1 MITFFTIPRDFD
13 GEVGTRQTNAIG
25 SWKRAAPDVQVLL
38 LGSDAGVE
46 RAAHELGVE
55 HVPDI
60 SLNEHGTPLLDD
72 AFRIAQ
78 SHSLHPLLAYVNTDI
93 VVLDDFAA
101 AGRELSGAARSF
113 LMIGECW
120 DAPLGRLDFDRD
132 WRAEVSAAASLGRK
146 RGAAALDYFLFTTGL
161 YSDVPP
167 FAVGRLLFDNWLV
180 WKARQQGV
188 LVVDATRRVR
198 PLHQHH
204 GYGHIGGTYRA
215 AQASPEAAANWALV
229 GSKSRIYTRFDA
241 SHLLTQRGLRRNVG
255 ATWRVK
261 ERARKALY
269 KLRRGQLRPV
279 RMPT

>member
-1 MITFFTIPRDFD
+1 VITFFSIPRGFD
-13 GEVGTRQTNAIG
+13 GEAGTRQRNAIE
-25 SWKRAAPDVQVLL
+25 SWTRVAPDVQVLL
-38 LGSDAGVE
+38 LGSDAGVDT
-46 RAAHELGVE
+46 AARELGVE
-55 HVPDI
+55 HFPELA
-60 SLNEHGTPLLDD
+60 LNEYGTPLLDD

-78 SHSLHPLLAYVNTDI
+78 EHARHPLVAYVNTDI

-101 AGRELSGAARSF
+101 AGRELSLLERPF

-120 DAPLGRLDFDRD
+120 DAPLGPLDFEGD
-132 WRAEVSAAASLGRK
+132 WRSEVGAAASAGRK

-180 WKARQQGV
+180 WRARRQGV
-188 LVVDATRRVR
+188 AVVDATRRVR
-198 PLHQHH
+198 PVHQRH
-204 GYGHIGGTYRA
+204 GYAHIGGTYRT

-241 SHLLTQRGLRRNVG
+241 SHLLTERGLRRNIG
-255 ATWRVK
+255 ATWRAK
-261 ERARKALY
+261 ERVRKALY

>member
-1 MITFFTIPRDFD
+1 VITFFTIPRQFD
-13 GEVGTRQTNAIG
+13 GEVGTRQRNAIG
-25 SWKRAAPDVQVLL
+25 SWTRVAPDVQVLL
-38 LGSDAGVE
+38 LGSDAGVDD
-46 RAAHELGVE
+46 AARELGVE
-55 HVPDI
+55 QVPELA
-60 SLNEHGTPLLDD
+60 LNEHGTPLLDD

-78 SHSLHPLLAYVNTDI
+78 ERARHPLVAYVNTDI
-93 VVLDDFAA
+93 VLLDEFAA
-101 AGRELSGAARSF
+101 AGRELSLLERPF

-120 DAPLGRLDFDRD
+120 DAPLGQLDFDGD
-132 WRAEVSAAASLGRK
+132 WHAEVSAATSVGHK

-180 WKARQQGV
+180 WKARRQGV
-188 LVVDATRRVR
+188 AVVDATRRVR
-198 PLHQHH
+198 PLHQRH
-204 GYGHIGGTYRA
+204 GYAHIGGTYRT
-215 AQASPEAAANWALV
+215 AQASPEAAANWALI

-241 SHLLTQRGLRRNVG
+241 SHLLTKRGLRRNVG
-255 ATWRVK
+255 ATWRAK